1 MIDPRKEDYWEVPSI
16 SISGIQEGV
25 NISKLENYEALSV

>member
-16 SISGIQEGV
+16 SISEIQEVGELC
-25 NISKLENYEALSV
+25 KLENYEALSV